1 MSSMFKELKAPT
13 VQLDT
18 FSGNS
23 MDFPFFMA
31 NFTQAVEEKISDSK
45 GRLQRLIQ
53 FTDDPAKE
61 LAKSCIY
68 LPEER
73 CYVQTKKLLT
83 EKFGN
88 PFVVNAEYRKKL
100 GSLPRLK
107 ANDVDS
113 FTAFENFL
121 IKFHSSVPALDRKHD
136 CSPELMQILQSKLP
150 LHLQDRW
157 TRKAH
162 QIRKDQKREASLDD
176 FLKRL

>member
-88 PFVVNAEYRKKL
+88 PFVVNAEY
-100 GSLPRLK
+100 
-107 ANDVDS
+107 
-113 FTAFENFL
+113 
-121 IKFHSSVPALDRKHD
+121 
-136 CSPELMQILQSKLP
+136 
-150 LHLQDRW
+150 
-157 TRKAH
+157 
-162 QIRKDQKREASLDD
+162 
-176 FLKRL
+176 